1 MKRILIVGGANGIG
15 LSLAKILAAR
25 DEVEKIYVV
34 DKEILDAA
42 YKEDKIISYQFDL
55 RNKDFSIFNQF
66 SDVDGLIITV
76 GFGQLALFEDIPED
90 MIEMYFSVNTIG
102 VIRIIKHFYKR
113 IISKD
118 NFYCSVMVSIAGFM
132 SSPFFSLYA
141 ASKAALKIFIESVNV
156 ELIKSGTP
164 NRILNVSPGFIEG
177 TSFYKKG
184 NDPNLTAEL
193 SCSIIENM
201 LNKNDLYIPKYKEIY
216 KEVLDRYKLDFRKEG
231 CHSYDYK
238 LSKLTSSDNS
248 KKKDVK

>member
-42 YKEDKIISYQFDL
+42 CKEDKIISYQFDL

-113 IISKD
+113 IVSKD

-177 TSFYKKG
+177 TSFYNKKT
-184 NDPNLTAEL
+184 DIRLTADL
-193 SCSIIENM
+193 SLSIIDNM
-201 LNKNDLYIPKYKEIY
+201 EKKNDLFIPKYDEVY
-216 KEVLDRYKLDFRKEG
+216 KEVLERYHKDFRSEG

-238 LSKLTSSDNS
+238 LSKLS
-248 KKKDVK
+248 KLENRHK